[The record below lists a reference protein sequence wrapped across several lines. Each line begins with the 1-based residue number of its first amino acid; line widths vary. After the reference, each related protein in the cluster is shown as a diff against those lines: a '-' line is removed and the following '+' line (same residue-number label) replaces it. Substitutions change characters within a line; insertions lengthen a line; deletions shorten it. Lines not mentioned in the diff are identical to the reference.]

1 MISLF
6 VDTSY
11 KSMYVALIKDKSV
24 LEHIHLM
31 AEANFSEILLPSI
44 ASILEKNKINVND
57 IEKIYA
63 TIGPGSFTGIRIGLT
78 VCKVLAW
85 TLGKGVIPISSLEFM
100 ATTQTDTDYK
110 IPVIDARHDKV
121 FGSVYDK
128 DMNVVI
134 ADDYT
139 SLDDLTRS
147 LNGSYT
153 YISYDDFGLDNTI
166 KPDYDVMKIIEKH
179 QNDNE
184 INCHAIKP
192 NYLKKTE
199 AEESRI

>member
-1 MISLF
+1 
-6 VDTSY
+6 
-11 KSMYVALIKDKSV
+11 MYVALIKDKSV

-147 LNGSYT
+147 LTGSYT
-153 YISYDDFGLDNTI
+153 YIAYDDFGPDNTI
-166 KPDYDVMKIIEKH
+166 GVITMKGKFYQASFDILPY
-179 QNDNE
+179 Q
-184 INCHAIKP
+184 
-192 NYLKKTE
+192 
-199 AEESRI
+199 RG